1 MTVSEATPES
11 MIVTLDN
18 HNGLR
23 YHPSMIKSFK
33 DEEAARLFRR
43 QFSRKLPQDIQRI
56 ARRKLEILDGAETLQ
71 DLRIPPA
78 NHLEKLSGDREGQ
91 YSIRIND
98 QWRIC
103 FEWRESDVYN
113 AEIIDYH

>member
-1 MTVSEATPES
+1 MRVSEAARKPL
-11 MIVTLDN
+11 IATLDN

-23 YHPSMIKSFK
+23 YHPFMIKSFK
-33 DEEAARLFRR
+33 DEKTAKLFRR

-56 ARRKLEILDGAETLQ
+56 ARRKLELLDGAETLQ
-71 DLRIPPA
+71 DLRIPLA
-78 NHLEKLSGDREGQ
+78 NRLEKLFGDREGQ

-103 FEWRESDVYN
+103 FEWRDSDVYN
-113 AEIIDYH
+113 TEIVAYH

>member
-1 MTVSEATPES
+1 MRYQHSQS
-11 MIVTLDN
+11 IVTLDN
-18 HNGLR
+18 HIGLR

-33 DEEAARLFRR
+33 DEETAKLFRR

-56 ARRKLEILDGAETLQ
+56 ARRKLEILDSAETLQ
-71 DLRIPPA
+71 DVRIPPA
-78 NHLEKLSGDREGQ
+78 NHLEKLFGDREGQ
-91 YSIRIND
+91 YSMRIND

-113 AEIIDYH
+113 AEIVDYH